1 MKENEF
7 YTVKEIMKQTGYKR
21 TKCYDLIYRL
31 NEEIKEKYPEIVT
44 YSGRILKKY
53 WDNQFEMQNKKGE
66 TNNEN

>member
-7 YTVKEIMKQTGYKR
+7 YTVKEIMKQTGYTR

-44 YSGRILKKY
+44 YSGRILKKF
-53 WDNQFEMQNKKGE
+53 WDNQFEMKNEKGE
-66 TNNEN
+66 RTNEN

>member
-44 YSGRILKKY
+44 YSGRILKK
-53 WDNQFEMQNKKGE
+53 
-66 TNNEN
+66 